1 MTTLYE
7 LDSNY
12 RRVLDLI
19 GEVDDPKL
27 LDDTLEAIQGGIED
41 KGANYAVVIKETN
54 STLDKYDAEIK
65 RLQKERKQV
74 AKNQEHMK
82 QFLLNSMNLAGI
94 KRIKT
99 IRGSVRIQ
107 KSQAKMIVDDESKVP
122 DKYFT
127 IHEVHD
133 LNHPKLKDALKQGE
147 KITGAH
153 LEQGE
158 SLRIS

>member
-7 LDSNY
+7 LDANY
-12 RRVLDLI
+12 RHVLDLI

-41 KGANYAVVIKETN
+41 KGANYAVVIKE
-54 STLDKYDAEIK
+54 SKATLDKYDAEIK
-65 RLQKERKQV
+65 RLQEKRKQI

-82 QFLLNSMNLAGI
+82 QFLLNSMNLAAI
-94 KRIKT
+94 KKIET
-99 IRGSVRIQ
+99 VRGSVRIY
-107 KSQAKMIVDDESKVP
+107 KSPARMVVDDSERLP

-127 IHEVHD
+127 IHEVKE
-133 LNHPKLKDALKQGE
+133 LNKPQLKDALKQGE